1 MTTFAYIWSHHTL
14 LVFGVKKPPAFSIIG
29 LRMLEAAMAPPSRG
43 RVVCVVNQKGGVGK
57 TTTAVNL
64 AASVAAAEKRTLLI
78 DMDPQG
84 NASSGC
90 GVRPGTRE
98 RTVYDVLIGAVKMDE
113 VLVETDVPRLM
124 VAPATQDLVAAE
136 LELVDDPKR
145 AFKLR
150 DALAP
155 LLSRFDHIFI
165 DCPPS
170 LGLLT
175 VNALAAADSV
185 LVPLQCEYYAL
196 EGLTHLM
203 ATIDR
208 VKNGMNP
215 GLEVEGVVLTM
226 FDPRNNLAHQVAE
239 EVKKHFFVFESVIPR
254 NVRLSEAPSH
264 GKPIIL
270 YDVSSKGA
278 QGYLGLARELLAR
291 SAAPKAKTKK
301 VVGVRA

>member
-1 MTTFAYIWSHHTL
+1 MGSTIL
-14 LVFGVKKPPAFSIIG
+14 
-29 LRMLEAAMAPPSRG
+29 
-43 RVVCVVNQKGGVGK
+43 CVVNQKGGVGK

-64 AASVAAAEKRTLLI
+64 AASVAAAERSTLLC

-84 NASSGC
+84 NASSGV

-98 RTVYDVLIGAVKMDE
+98 RTIYDVLIGRAKLDD
-113 VLVETDVPRLM
+113 VLVQTEISSLW

-136 LELVDDPKR
+136 LELVDDPDR
-145 AFKLR
+145 ATKLR
-150 DALAP
+150 AALAGVRE
-155 LLSRFDHIFI
+155 RFEYTFI

-175 VNALAAADSV
+175 VNALAAADRV

-208 VKNGMNP
+208 VKNGLNP
-215 GLEVEGVVLTM
+215 ALSVEGIVLTM

-239 EVKKHFFVFESVIPR
+239 EVRKHFRVFDSVIPR

-264 GKPIIL
+264 GKPALL
-270 YDVSSKGA
+270 YDVQSKGA
-278 QGYLGLARELLAR
+278 QGYLSLARELLQGTPAHAIAHPAQQTQR
-291 SAAPKAKTKK
+291 TQQGAP
-301 VVGVRA
+301 R